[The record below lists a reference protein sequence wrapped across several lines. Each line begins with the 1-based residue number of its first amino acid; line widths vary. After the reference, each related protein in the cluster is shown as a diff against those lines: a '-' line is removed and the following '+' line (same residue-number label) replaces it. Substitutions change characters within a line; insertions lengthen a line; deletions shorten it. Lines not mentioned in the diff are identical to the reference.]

1 MKTLILDY
9 MEATAARLP
18 EKTAFADENSS
29 VTFSALVARAK
40 AVASALCGYVP
51 PRSVI
56 GFYMDKGVDTAIGF
70 MGAVYAGC
78 AYSLLNLRHPAARI
92 RAMLETLD
100 TPIVITNR
108 AHLSQL
114 EALEAPVRIL
124 LIEDLQTTAPDEA
137 ALSRIRA
144 GMIDAQGRRRLPS
157 QRLRLHPLLYGNL
170 LHRRGGRA
178 CQPGAFRL

>member
-1 MKTLILDY
+1 MKNLILDY

-70 MGAVYAGC
+70 MGAVYAAVPIRCSTC
-78 AYSLLNLRHPAARI
+78 AIPP
-92 RAMLETLD
+92 RAF
-100 TPIVITNR
+100 
-108 AHLSQL
+108 
-114 EALEAPVRIL
+114 VRCWKRWI
-124 LIEDLQTTAPDEA
+124 
-137 ALSRIRA
+137 
-144 GMIDAQGRRRLPS
+144 RRLS
-157 QRLRLHPLLYGNL
+157 
-170 LHRRGGRA
+170 
-178 CQPGAFRL
+178 

>member
-78 AYSLLNLRHPAARI
+78 AYSLLNLRDAGNAGYADCRNGQGASFPA
-92 RAMLETLD
+92 
-100 TPIVITNR
+100 
-108 AHLSQL
+108 
-114 EALEAPVRIL
+114 
-124 LIEDLQTTAPDEA
+124 
-137 ALSRIRA
+137 
-144 GMIDAQGRRRLPS
+144 GDA
-157 QRLRLHPLLYGNL
+157 
-170 LHRRGGRA
+170 
-178 CQPGAFRL
+178 